1 VIVGNSGILWR
12 IVDMTLEALLLF
24 GNMFTVFMFVQ
35 FVHNGTCS

>member
-1 VIVGNSGILWR
+1 MIVGNSGLLWS

-24 GNMFTVFMFVQ
+24 GNMFTVFRFAQ